1 MQPQNATN
9 ERYWAEYDG
18 LQHAKHQLLRRYL
31 DGWLAIMAKGNARI
45 LYVDCHAGRGR
56 HKTGHEGSPILAL
69 RRLLGHTHR
78 DTIIAHTEVCFVF
91 FERDLANYRYLT
103 TEIASLGKLPDNVRV
118 HPFCG
123 DYEAELRS
131 IVDDIRRRGTALAP
145 AFAFLDPYGFTLSM
159 DLLNELLAFRKCEL
173 LVNFMYRYV
182 DWAMDKPPTARTLDA
197 LFGCR
202 HWRQLATTGNPEER
216 ADKTIALF
224 ARQLQA
230 RWVTHMYMRAANGTL
245 KYALL
250 HATNHRRGRELIKEA
265 MWSVTP
271 GGSFSAFERDSPD
284 QLVLIVP
291 EPDLALLKDRL
302 WARFA
307 GQQARMNDIY
317 NWLLGELY
325 RETHVRKVLRDYHK
339 RNFVEFT
346 GYGDR
351 FSFKRNPLVRFPSK
365 RPPES

>member
-1 MQPQNATN
+1 MQRRNATN

-31 DGWLAIMAKGNARI
+31 DGWFPIMSTRNARI

-78 DTIIAHTEVCFVF
+78 DRILAHTEVCFVF
-91 FERDLANYRYLT
+91 LERDLANYRYLT

-123 DYEAELRS
+123 DYEAELRR
-131 IVDDIRRRGTALAP
+131 IVDYIRRRGTALAP

-173 LVNFMYRYV
+173 LVNFMYLYV
-182 DWAMDKPPTARTLDA
+182 DWAMSKLPMARTLDA

-202 HWRQLATTGNPEER
+202 HWRQLATTSNREER

-245 KYALL
+245 KYVLL

-271 GGSFSAFERDSPD
+271 DGSFSAFERDSPD

-291 EPDLALLKDRL
+291 DPDLEPLRRAL
-302 WARFA
+302 WAQFA
-307 GQQARMNDIY
+307 GRRVRITELYD
-317 NWLLGELY
+317 WLLGALY
-325 RETHVRKVLRDYHK
+325 LHKHLHQVLREYRKRKV
-339 RNFVEFT
+339 VSFT
-346 GYGDR
+346 AYSGR
-351 FSFKRNPLVRFPSK
+351 FSFKQDPLVRFPSE
-365 RPPES
+365 RPRGD